1 MISRARTWSTALP
14 IRYNTV
20 QTTTDKIGSKGE
32 IPAGMKYVNILE
44 GGDGVP
50 GERQSEVPEVA
61 SPGGAFARKW
71 PRPLFWA
78 LAAILA
84 AVPARAQTDK
94 PAGADEQSNLPKWV
108 VTCGNGNAEGAFR
121 CAMQQTL
128 YLSST
133 KQRILAFTVEK
144 SGSGFVGTLLLP
156 HGIDLTKGVRFQTDD
171 AAEKTAK
178 IGFADQN
185 GSYASFALDAQ
196 LLQAM
201 RKGSIFRVKT
211 APRSGDD
218 LVIELSLSGFSTSLA
233 ILERN

>member
-1 MISRARTWSTALP
+1 M
-14 IRYNTV
+14 
-20 QTTTDKIGSKGE
+20 
-32 IPAGMKYVNILE
+32 
-44 GGDGVP
+44 
-50 GERQSEVPEVA
+50 
-61 SPGGAFARKW
+61 SPRGAFIGQRSRLLLWVLVAV
-71 PRPLFWA
+71 
-78 LAAILA
+78 LAA
-84 AVPARAQTDK
+84 AVPAGAQTDK
-94 PAGADEQSNLPKWV
+94 PAGADEQSNLPKWI

-133 KQRILAFTVEK
+133 KQRILAFTIEK
-144 SGSGFVGTLLLP
+144 TGSGFVGTLLLP

-185 GSYASFALDAQ
+185 GSYASFALDAP

-201 RKGSIFRVKT
+201 RKGSVFRVKT
-211 APRSGDD
+211 SPRSGDD